1 MPEKHPAEFGVGT
14 TVRDEDRDYEL
25 EEISFGDR
33 DAGEQGA
40 EERKDPCRP
49 GEPADKA
56 LASPENPLEVYRT
69 GETEPFARLV
79 GGPIAPWEKG
89 YDRDA
94 RTPIHADR
102 VEAGKAPPSLPDR
115 GSGHAP
121 GAAAQQQERSGLAR

>member
-1 MPEKHPAEFGVGT
+1 MAERHPAEFGVGT

-33 DAGEQGA
+33 DAGERGA

-56 LASPENPLEVYRT
+56 FERLRGELGIEYGDPTHQRYWEDFMMRPMKTLE
-69 GETEPFARLV
+69 AMS
-79 GGPIAPWEKG
+79 EKAE
-89 YDRDA
+89 RRKRA
-94 RTPIHADR
+94 
-102 VEAGKAPPSLPDR
+102 EQAPPSLPDR

-121 GAAAQQQERSGLAR
+121 DGAAQQNERGGPTR

>member
-14 TVRDEDRDYEL
+14 TVRDEDRDHEL
-25 EEISFGDR
+25 EETSFGDR

-56 LASPENPLEVYRT
+56 FERLRAELGIEYGDATHQRYIEDFTVRPMKTLE
-69 GETEPFARLV
+69 AM
-79 GGPIAPWEKG
+79 
-89 YDRDA
+89 
-94 RTPIHADR
+94 
-102 VEAGKAPPSLPDR
+102 AGKVERMKRAEQTPPAMPDR

-121 GAAAQQQERSGLAR
+121 GAAAQQQERGGPAR